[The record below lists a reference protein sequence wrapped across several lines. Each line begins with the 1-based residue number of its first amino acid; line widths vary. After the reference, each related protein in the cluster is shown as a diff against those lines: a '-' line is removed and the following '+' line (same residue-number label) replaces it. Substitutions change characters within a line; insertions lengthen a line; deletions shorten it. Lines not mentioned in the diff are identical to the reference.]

1 MKEKLK
7 VKDMMGYDVV
17 LNFPPKKIVSLV
29 PSQSELLWHLGLSD
43 KLVGITKFCIHPAD
57 MKIKVEKIGG
67 TKKLNI
73 NKIIS
78 LKPDLIIGN
87 KEENEKSDITEL
99 KKHFPVWM
107 SDIENLKDALK
118 MIEEIGKITGKEK
131 KSIEIISKIQS
142 EKLKFSKKTE
152 ENSTSCVYFIWRNP
166 YMVAGK
172 NNFINSMLKVCGLK
186 NVFDSRKFNKNSFE
200 NKNVRYPQI
209 NEDLLSTVEPNLILL
224 SSEPYPFKEKHITEL
239 KTICPSALVK
249 IVDGEMFSWYG
260 SRLINSFKYF
270 NSLLAEKEI
279 KELNGKS

>member
-118 MIEEIGKITGKEK
+118 M
-131 KSIEIISKIQS
+131 
-142 EKLKFSKKTE
+142 
-152 ENSTSCVYFIWRNP
+152 
-166 YMVAGK
+166 
-172 NNFINSMLKVCGLK
+172 
-186 NVFDSRKFNKNSFE
+186 
-200 NKNVRYPQI
+200 
-209 NEDLLSTVEPNLILL
+209 
-224 SSEPYPFKEKHITEL
+224 
-239 KTICPSALVK
+239 
-249 IVDGEMFSWYG
+249 
-260 SRLINSFKYF
+260 
-270 NSLLAEKEI
+270 
-279 KELNGKS
+279 